1 MNRLLVCATPLEA
14 ELLVQGF
21 GGGFKKERVGTG
33 VVFRSENGGRAP
45 VLVTG
50 VGKTNSALVL
60 TQYFLNHG
68 RPDEVINTGIAGAYP
83 GNGIIISHVAVATEE
98 IYADEGVQTTDAFLT
113 MEDIGFPLLIT
124 DDAHFYHR
132 FPVPHGKSVQEML
145 VKKTKLS
152 VYEGR
157 FLTVSTC
164 AATREIETE
173 RTARFQPIC
182 ESMEGAAV
190 AHTCAAFG
198 VKFTEIRGISNFVGS
213 YEKEGWQIENAM
225 QFAAG
230 CTYAYLEG

>member
-1 MNRLLVCATPLEA
+1 MNSLLVCATPLEA
-14 ELLVQGF
+14 ELLVRGF
-21 GGGFKKERVGTG
+21 HGGFKKERVGTG
-33 VVFRSENGGRAP
+33 VLFRPEANGKPP

-60 TQYFLNHG
+60 ARYFLEQG
-68 RPDEVINTGIAGAYP
+68 LPDEVVNTGIAGAYP
-83 GNGIIISHVAVATEE
+83 GSGIIISHVAVATEE
-98 IYADEGVQTTDAFLT
+98 IYADEGVQTADSFLT
-113 MEDIGFPLLIT
+113 MEDIGFPMLIT
-124 DDAHFYHR
+124 DDAHYYYR
-132 FPVPHGKSVQEML
+132 FPVPHGKKVQELL

-152 VYEGR
+152 VYDGR

-164 AATREIETE
+164 AATRELETE

-213 YEKEGWQIENAM
+213 YEKEGWQIETAM
-225 QFAAG
+225 EFAAG

>member
-1 MNRLLVCATPLEA
+1 MSRLLVCATPLEA

-21 GGGFKKERVGTG
+21 GEGFKKERVGSG
-33 VVFRSENGGRAP
+33 VLFHAEAGNKPP

-50 VGKTNSALVL
+50 VGKTNSTLVL
-60 TQYFLNHG
+60 TRYFLEQG
-68 RPDEVINTGIAGAYP
+68 LPDEVINTGIAGAYP
-83 GNGIIISHVAVATEE
+83 GSGIIISHVAVATEE
-98 IYADEGVQTTDAFLT
+98 IYGDEGVQTADSFLT

-132 FPVPHGKSVQEML
+132 FPVPHGKHVQELL

-152 VYEGR
+152 VYDGH

-164 AATREIETE
+164 TATRELEME
-173 RTARFQPIC
+173 RTALFQPIC

>member
-1 MNRLLVCATPLEA
+1 MSRLLVCATPLEA

-21 GGGFKKERVGTG
+21 GGGFRKERVGSG
-33 VVFRSENGGRAP
+33 VLFHAESGNKAP

-50 VGKTNSALVL
+50 VGKSNSALVL
-60 TQYFLNHG
+60 TRYFLEQG
-68 RPDEVINTGIAGAYP
+68 LPDEVINTGIAGAYP
-83 GNGIIISHVAVATEE
+83 GSGIIISHVAVATEE
-98 IYADEGVQTTDAFLT
+98 IYGDEGVQTADSFLT

-132 FPVPHGKSVQEML
+132 FPVPHGKQVQELL

-152 VYEGR
+152 VYDGR
-157 FLTVSTC
+157 FITVSTC
-164 AATREIETE
+164 AATRELEME
-173 RTARFQPIC
+173 RTALFQPIC

>member
-1 MNRLLVCATPLEA
+1 MSKLLVCATPLEA

-21 GGGFKKERVGTG
+21 GEKFKKERVGTG
-33 VVFRSENGGRAP
+33 VLFHSESGKKAP

-60 TQYFLNHG
+60 TQYFLKYG
-68 RPDEVINTGIAGAYP
+68 CPEEVINTGIAGAYP
-83 GNGIIISHVAVATEE
+83 GSGIIVSHVAVATEE
-98 IYADEGVQTTDAFLT
+98 IYADEGVLTPEGFLT

-124 DDAHFYHR
+124 DDQHFYNS
-132 FPVPHGKSVQEML
+132 FPVPHGKKVQEML

-157 FLTVSTC
+157 FLTVSTVT
-164 AATREIETE
+164 ATREMETE
-173 RTARFQPIC
+173 RTAQFQPIC

-190 AHTCAAFG
+190 AHTCAAFA

-213 YEKEGWQIENAM
+213 YDKTGWKIENAM

>member
-1 MNRLLVCATPLEA
+1 MSRLLVCATPLEA

-21 GGGFKKERVGTG
+21 GGGFKKEKVGTG
-33 VVFRSENGGRAP
+33 VLFHSENGDKAP

-83 GNGIIISHVAVATEE
+83 GSGIIISHVAVATEE
-98 IYADEGVQTTDAFLT
+98 IYADEGVRSTDGFLT
-113 MEDIGFPLLIT
+113 MEDIGFPMLIT
-124 DDAHFYHR
+124 DDQHFYNS
-132 FPVPHGKSVQEML
+132 FPIPHGKKVQEML

-157 FLTVSTC
+157 FLTVSTIT
-164 AATREIETE
+164 ATRDLEAE
-173 RTARFQPIC
+173 RTARFQPVC

-198 VKFTEIRGISNFVGS
+198 VKFTEIRGISNFVGTYDKS
-213 YEKEGWQIENAM
+213 GWKIENAM

>member
-1 MNRLLVCATPLEA
+1 MNKLLVCATPLEA

-21 GGGFKKERVGTG
+21 GGGFKKEKVGSG
-33 VVFRSENGGRAP
+33 VLFRSENSEKAP

-60 TQYFLNHG
+60 TQYFLKFG
-68 RPDEVINTGIAGAYP
+68 TPGEVINTGIAGAYP
-83 GNGIIISHVAVATEE
+83 GTGIIISHVAVATEE
-98 IYADEGVQTTDAFLT
+98 VYADEGVRSPEGFLT
-113 MEDIGFPLLIT
+113 MEDIGFPILIT
-124 DDAHFYHR
+124 DNRHFYNR

-157 FLTVSTC
+157 FLTVSTVT
-164 AATREIETE
+164 ATREMETE
-173 RTARFQPIC
+173 RTAQFQPLC

-190 AHTCAAFG
+190 AHTCAAFN

-213 YEKEGWQIENAM
+213 YDKKGWQIENAM